1 MRRGASAAG
10 ALVLLI
16 LQLALAA
23 VAPAS
28 AATPL
33 NIFVGYMDTHS
44 VASSSKQPT
53 PWPYTDPTSYVGSP
67 CAAYPNSTT
76 CWDAAA
82 LRLDNPG
89 SVDVTGI
96 HPVVTIGSSTYNLW
110 GTNLTVKAHGTL
122 VLTETGGQNST
133 NFDGSDF
140 APNSYNGGNTA
151 SCVNSGAIPNV
162 Q

>member
-1 MRRGASAAG
+1 MARSTVAAVAG
-10 ALVLLI
+10 VAALVLQSVGSVL
-16 LQLALAA
+16 
-23 VAPAS
+23 APAE

-33 NIFVGYMDTHS
+33 NVFVGYMDTHS
-44 VASSSKQPT
+44 VASSAKQPK

-67 CAAYPNSTT
+67 CPAYPNSTT

-110 GTNLTVKAHGTL
+110 GSN
-122 VLTETGGQNST
+122 
-133 NFDGSDF
+133 
-140 APNSYNGGNTA
+140 
-151 SCVNSGAIPNV
+151 
-162 Q
+162 